1 MDKMFERLNRIYPNS
16 KYVLIAP
23 YNADLWKDVEYDSSL
38 DNKAPLNRWKS
49 NPYSYE
55 QISKYIEDG
64 YRVGWVV
71 PKGYVVVDIDNKD
84 NKLSQQYLEK
94 LLKKFEVKYSYN
106 YTFHGMHILLRDQS
120 EQIKSDAIVKCALNI
135 AIDTRANET
144 GYIILPVNDPHREWG
159 MWTDFVEEIPYFLK
173 PALKTNAE
181 SFIGMVDGDG
191 RNSALWSWRGK
202 LEMTHKLSDEEIE
215 KSIRII
221 NENLFDTPIPNN
233 ELFKTVLR
241 AKKNELEEKPQ
252 KKSRYNE
259 YANIL
264 ADKYDFISYGDVI
277 YKFNGIYYKPLS
289 LLEIEKIIHTE
300 LSQEINEAGRR
311 EIIKFLRIKTGVKQ
325 EELDKTWYKI
335 ACNNCVI
342 NLVTGE
348 KEEPNKADMNTIS
361 IPLNYNPDVKFSPR
375 IDKFI
380 RDITE
385 GDILKTEFLYQIA
398 GYCLLKRNMFEK
410 FFLFKGEGGTGKS
423 TYLNL
428 ISRMV
433 GPENCAYVG
442 LADFDKDYYIS
453 TCVTKLVNIDDDV
466 VDSRMLENTG
476 RFKSIVSGNKIT
488 VRQIYQEPCDYIPY
502 CTCIF
507 SCNKLPKI
515 ADKTTGLYRRIVL
528 LELNAHISKPDPQF
542 MNKITD
548 EDMEYF
554 LYKAVEGIKIAIE
567 EGRFKIQHSDEA
579 LLNLLKR
586 RQSAVNEWLYENNV
600 TTGDII
606 NKSCTSLYSMYTN
619 WATENGYATKVTMF
633 TFKEEVC
640 SLYRVGVKLVVPEG
654 KSMPIRV
661 FFAEGEY
668 NANYRPF

>member
-135 AIDTRANET
+135 TIDTRANET

-173 PALKTNAE
+173 PALKSNAE

-289 LLEIEKIIHTE
+289 LLEIGKIIHTE
-300 LSQEINEAGRR
+300 NWT
-311 EIIKFLRIKTGVKQ
+311 K
-325 EELDKTWYKI
+325 
-335 ACNNCVI
+335 
-342 NLVTGE
+342 
-348 KEEPNKADMNTIS
+348 P
-361 IPLNYNPDVKFSPR
+361 
-375 IDKFI
+375 
-380 RDITE
+380 
-385 GDILKTEFLYQIA
+385 
-398 GYCLLKRNMFEK
+398 
-410 FFLFKGEGGTGKS
+410 GTK
-423 TYLNL
+423 
-428 ISRMV
+428 
-433 GPENCAYVG
+433 
-442 LADFDKDYYIS
+442 
-453 TCVTKLVNIDDDV
+453 
-466 VDSRMLENTG
+466 
-476 RFKSIVSGNKIT
+476 
-488 VRQIYQEPCDYIPY
+488 
-502 CTCIF
+502 
-507 SCNKLPKI
+507 
-515 ADKTTGLYRRIVL
+515 
-528 LELNAHISKPDPQF
+528 
-542 MNKITD
+542 
-548 EDMEYF
+548 
-554 LYKAVEGIKIAIE
+554 
-567 EGRFKIQHSDEA
+567 
-579 LLNLLKR
+579 
-586 RQSAVNEWLYENNV
+586 
-600 TTGDII
+600 
-606 NKSCTSLYSMYTN
+606 
-619 WATENGYATKVTMF
+619 
-633 TFKEEVC
+633 
-640 SLYRVGVKLVVPEG
+640 
-654 KSMPIRV
+654 
-661 FFAEGEY
+661 
-668 NANYRPF
+668 